1 MYAVAQNRVVQIS
14 DPIVWTHI
22 NSYRPTHQVRPAYY
36 YLMTVQDADYY
47 SVQWSKIRSLLHNR
61 NTEEHSTVVQ

>member
-1 MYAVAQNRVVQIS
+1 MLNAGEIRAFIFPKYMYAVAQTRVVQIS

-36 YLMTVQDADYY
+36 YLMTVQDAD
-47 SVQWSKIRSLLHNR
+47 
-61 NTEEHSTVVQ
+61 